1 MKSREGFQMTLTPR
15 LNHLFRILL
24 RNTEPISVS
33 ELAVQMNTSKR
44 TVFREMENIDSL
56 LHSYH
61 LRITAKAGVGIWL
74 EGNEEDRETLSRA
87 LIRLDEPEPMDKGD
101 RRKRLIVEILKNQS
115 VNKLYYYSNLFKVSE
130 GTISNDMDV
139 IADWFQKNDLSLSR
153 RQGYGVALEGTE
165 EAYRRALSQ
174 FIYENSNSEQL
185 WEMFDDVDKGLK
197 GKPDIYTL
205 IDTNLLN
212 RVVAAFKT
220 IQSAKLDKMTE
231 GSRIRLVI
239 YLSIAVE
246 RMIKQKGIAM
256 DSESVTRL
264 KSDENY
270 ALADQIAGTL
280 EQWLPFKIPDEE
292 RAYLCIHIKSAKQK
306 YINKNQDDDFYV
318 DHYELMRLIYRM
330 MDYFDQDIVDEL
342 KVDELLLGGLIA
354 HLEPTL
360 IRLKHNME
368 IQNNMLEQI
377 RNMYPDIF
385 EQSRNAARAITEVYG
400 FAVPEAE
407 IGYLATH
414 FGAAVIRLKEK
425 KVHRKVVNIGV
436 VCASGIGVSYLM
448 TSRIKNMFKEDVHIE
463 SYAQG
468 DLVEEALCDIDILV
482 SSFPLTNIARP
493 FILVSPLPTDEDLEK
508 IRREINR
515 CAYVE
520 AMPSQKKSGDFMG
533 QLHKTWG
540 MAESIQSVLTQ
551 FDISYIDE
559 NVTFEELVRRAG
571 YRFGNCEEKGKKIYG
586 DLMAREK
593 INTQVVDSY
602 GFILL
607 HAKTDGVVSPV
618 FALILPHKAP
628 FCNEYMKG
636 AQMAV
641 VMLVPKGPGGTEQ
654 GQMMG
659 KLSSALIEDEEF
671 LKTLKSGN
679 RDQAYAQI
687 QKILEEYF
695 SHKIREFCP

>member
-1 MKSREGFQMTLTPR
+1 MTLTPR

-24 RNTEPISVS
+24 RNAGPVSVS
-33 ELAVQMNTSKR
+33 ELASQINTSKR

-56 LHSYH
+56 LRSYH
-61 LRITAKAGVGIWL
+61 LKITAKAGVGILL
-74 EGNEEDRETLSRA
+74 EGNEEDRENLSRA
-87 LIRLDEPEPMDKGD
+87 LISLDEPEHMDKEE
-101 RRKRLIVEILKNQS
+101 RRKQLIVEILKNQS

-139 IADWFQKNDLSLSR
+139 IADWFKKNDLSLSR

-165 EAYRRALSQ
+165 EAYRRALCQ

-185 WEMFDDVDKGLK
+185 WEMLDISNKGMN
-197 GKPDIYTL
+197 GKIDIYTL
-205 IDTNLLN
+205 IDTNILS
-212 RVVAAFKT
+212 RVSSAFKT
-220 IQSAKLDKMTE
+220 IQSKKLEKMTE
-231 GSRIRLVI
+231 GSRIRLII

-246 RMIKQKGIAM
+246 RMIRQKKITLDA
-256 DSESVTRL
+256 DSVLRL
-264 KSDENY
+264 KADENY
-270 ALADQIAGTL
+270 ALADKIAGTL
-280 EQWLPFKIPDEE
+280 EQWLPFSISDEE
-292 RAYLCIHIKSAKQK
+292 RAYLCIYIKSAKQK
-306 YINKNQDDDFYV
+306 YIDKDQDDDFYV

-330 MDYFDQDIVDEL
+330 MDYFDPEIVDEL
-342 KVDELLLGGLIA
+342 KADELLLGGLIA

-368 IQNNMLEQI
+368 IQNTMLEQI

-385 EQSRNAARAITEVYG
+385 MQSRNAARAITEAYG
-400 FAVPEAE
+400 FDIPETE

-425 KVHRKVVNIGV
+425 KIHRKVVNIGV

-448 TSRIKNMFKEDVHIE
+448 TSRIKNMFKEEVHIE

-468 DLVEEALCDIDILV
+468 DLAEEALCNIDILV

-493 FILVSPLPTDEDLEK
+493 FILVSPLPTEEDLEK

-520 AMPSQKKSGDFMG
+520 ARQMPSEKKNGDFMG

-559 NVTFEELVRRAG
+559 DVSFEELVRRVGCQFA
-571 YRFGNCEEKGKKIYG
+571 NCEENREKIYK

-593 INTQVVDSY
+593 ISSQVVDSY
-602 GFILL
+602 GFVLL
-607 HAKTDGVVSPV
+607 HAKTEGVVSPV
-618 FALILPHKAP
+618 FALILPNKSL
-628 FCNEYMKG
+628 FCSDYMMG

-641 VMLVPKGPGGTEQ
+641 VMLVPKGPQGTEQ

-659 KLSSALIEDEEF
+659 KLSSALIEDEGF
-671 LKTLKSGN
+671 LKTLKLGN
-679 RDQAYAQI
+679 KEQSYAKI
-687 QKILEEYF
+687 QEILEEYF
-695 SHKIREFCP
+695 SHKIREFCQ